1 MASGGG
7 GTAPRRGSGA
17 SGMVVA
23 PVDQRTV
30 DRTCRHLEKLNKLC
44 QNPKLGLRNSPPYL
58 LELVPDSLQHLQL
71 VVEVGKLRREPL
83 WQQEYFC
90 VYLRNLQSKTQQAIR
105 IFKEGKDRMYEEGS
119 TPR

>member
-1 MASGGG
+1 
-7 GTAPRRGSGA
+7 
-17 SGMVVA
+17 MVVA

-105 IFKEGKDRMYEEGS
+105 IFKEGKDKITSGVTLQPSCQE
-119 TPR
+119 TPKLPTRVSESS